1 MGVVLYDKTAAY
13 LPNFYLTRRVVVE
26 ILVGADGRR

>member
-13 LPNFYLTRRVVVE
+13 LPNIYFTRRVAVE
-26 ILVGADGRR
+26 ILVGADG